1 MIKIYY
7 KSLKEKEVILIDNF
21 KTGSFVYL
29 QSPTDEE
36 LKLVSSELDFD
47 LDALQDALDIYEV
60 PRLETE
66 NNKIYFYAR
75 VPHEIEKSINTLT
88 FLIAI
93 NDKFILTI
101 APSEIYFLEELILKE
116 NLNTTQ
122 REKCFFRIFSYI
134 NIIYN
139 RVLIKINKKIRKFTV
154 NIIKITNRDINQFV
168 YFETVLNDFL
178 FALVPMQTGLNQLL
192 QNKILKFYDE
202 DRELIENLIL
212 ATNQLIELAKSN
224 LKNIVN
230 IREAYSTL
238 LSNDLNQVI
247 KIFTALTVIINIP
260 VIIASFY
267 GMNVDLPLANKPD
280 IFYWLIFLN
289 LIIVGFLIIL
299 FVRKKWL

>member
-154 NIIKITNRDINQFV
+154 NITKITNRDINQFV